1 MKMTGEGMLS
11 PYRVL
16 DLAGEQGLLCG
27 KILGDLGADVIK
39 VEKPGGDE
47 TRFLGPFY
55 HDEFEPEKSLFW
67 FAYNTNKRGITL
79 NLESSDG
86 REIFK
91 KLVKTSDIVV
101 ESFSPG
107 YMDKIGLGYSE
118 LNQINPRIILVSITP
133 FGQTGPYKDY
143 KISDIVAWAMGGYML
158 SVGDWDRPPVRISNH
173 SQSFLHAGGQAAQ
186 GALMALYYREMTG
199 EGQFVDVSIRDSI
212 ARCTPERVTESWDF
226 NKRIVHRGG
235 GGQQATVHITRA
247 WPCKDGY
254 VSAFFWSGPDAKRW
268 NSPLIKWM
276 DHEGKANDFLKGIN
290 WDEFNLQTINQDA
303 YDKIAKPVGEFFKSH
318 TKAELLQG
326 ALEFNAQLYP
336 ISTTEDI
343 VANPQ
348 LASRAYWVE
357 IEHPELGTTIKYPGT
372 FAKTSEVPLRN
383 PFRAPLIGEHNL
395 EIYENELGIPRTELI
410 RLKQAGII

>member
-16 DLAGEQGLLCG
+16 DLTGEHGLLCG

-39 VEKPGGDE
+39 IEKPGGDE

-55 HDEFEPEKSLFW
+55 HDEFELEKSLYW

-107 YMDKIGLGYSE
+107 YMDKIDLGYSF
-118 LNQINPRIILVSITP
+118 LKQVKPDIILVSITP

-199 EGQFVDVSIRDSI
+199 EGQFVDVSIRDSV

-235 GGQQATVHITRA
+235 GRQQVAVHITRA

-276 DHEGKANDFLKGIN
+276 DHEGKATDFLKEIN
-290 WDEFNLQTINQDA
+290 WDEFNLQTINQET
-303 YDKIAKPVGEFFKSH
+303 YDKLAKPVGEFFKSH

-326 ALEFNAQLYP
+326 ALDFNAQLYP
-336 ISTTEDI
+336 ISTTKDI
-343 VANPQ
+343 VENPQ
-348 LASRAYWVE
+348 LASRGYWVQV
-357 IEHPELGTTIKYPGT
+357 EHPELGTSIKYPGA
-372 FAKTSEVPLRN
+372 FAKTSEVPLKS

-395 EIYENELGIPRTELI
+395 EIYENELGIPRNELI
-410 RLKQAGII
+410 RLKQAGAI

>member
-16 DLAGEQGLLCG
+16 DLTGEPGLLCG

-39 VEKPGGDE
+39 VEKPGGDA

-55 HDEFEPEKSLFW
+55 HDELEPEKSLYW

-79 NLESSDG
+79 DLESADG
-86 REIFK
+86 RELFK

-101 ESFSPG
+101 ESFPPG
-107 YMDKIGLGYSE
+107 YMDKIGLGYSD
-118 LNQINPRIILVSITP
+118 LKQINPAIILVSITP

-199 EGQFVDVSIRDSI
+199 EGQFVDVSIRDSV

-235 GGQQATVHITRA
+235 GGQQPPVRITRA

-254 VSAFFWSGPDAKRW
+254 VSAFFWSGPDARRW
-268 NSPLIKWM
+268 NTPLIRWM
-276 DHEGKANDFLKGIN
+276 DHEGKADDFLKGIN
-290 WDEFNLQTINQDA
+290 WDEFNLQTITQET
-303 YDKIAKPVGEFFKSH
+303 YDKIARPVGEFFKSH

-348 LASRAYWVE
+348 LASREYWVQV
-357 IEHPELGTTIKYPGT
+357 EHPELGTSIKYPGA
-372 FAKTSEVPLRN
+372 FAKTSEAPLKS

-395 EIYENELGIPRTELI
+395 EIYENELGISRTELI

>member
-16 DLAGEQGLLCG
+16 DLTGEYGLLCG

-55 HDEFEPEKSLFW
+55 HDEFEPEKSLYW

-107 YMDKIGLGYSE
+107 YMDKIGLGYSF
-118 LNQINPRIILVSITP
+118 LKQVKPDIILVSITP

-199 EGQFVDVSIRDSI
+199 EGQFVDVSIRDSV

-235 GGQQATVHITRA
+235 GGQQVAVHITRA

-268 NSPLIKWM
+268 NTPLIRWM

-290 WDEFNLQTINQDA
+290 WDEFNLQTINQEF
-303 YDKIAKPVGEFFKSH
+303 YDKLAKPVGEFFKSH

-326 ALEFNAQLYP
+326 ALDFNAQLYP
-336 ISTTEDI
+336 ISTTKDI
-343 VANPQ
+343 VENPQ
-348 LASRAYWVE
+348 LASRGYWVQV
-357 IEHPELGTTIKYPGT
+357 EHPELGTSIKYPGA
-372 FAKTSEVPLRN
+372 FAKTSEVPLKS
-383 PFRAPLIGEHNL
+383 PVRAPLIGEHNL

-410 RLKQAGII
+410 RLKQAGAI

>member
-1 MKMTGEGMLS
+1 MKMTGESMLS

-16 DLAGEQGLLCG
+16 DLTGEQGLFCG

-55 HDEFEPEKSLFW
+55 HDEFDPEKSLYW

-91 KLVKTSDIVV
+91 KLVKTSDIVI

-107 YMDKIGLGYSE
+107 YMDKIGLGYSD
-118 LNQINPRIILVSITP
+118 LTQINSKIILVSITP

-186 GALMALYYREMTG
+186 GALMALYYRDITG
-199 EGQFVDVSIRDSI
+199 EGQFVDVSIRDSV

-235 GGQQATVHITRA
+235 GGQQPAVRIIRA

-254 VSAFFWSGPDAKRW
+254 ISAFFWSGPDARRW
-268 NSPLIKWM
+268 NSPLIRWM
-276 DHEGKANDFLKGIN
+276 DHEGKADDFLKGIN
-290 WDEFNLQTINQDA
+290 WDEFNLQTITQDT
-303 YDKIAKPVGEFFKSH
+303 YDKIAKPVGDFFKSH

-343 VANPQ
+343 DANPQ
-348 LASRAYWVE
+348 LASRGYWVQV
-357 IEHPELGTTIKYPGT
+357 EHPELGTSIKYPGA
-372 FAKTSEVPLRN
+372 FAKSSEVPLKS

-395 EIYENELGIPRTELI
+395 EIYENELGIPRNELI
-410 RLKQAGII
+410 RLKQAGVI